1 MTQLTKKGE
10 IRAKTRYLHEFIL
23 EVVKKVPRKRKRLA
37 SLRGVAWLSGFTS
50 CLAPISTG
58 HLIFKVYL
66 AGDSN
71 QPHPLRDSFLTTPK
85 H

>member
-1 MTQLTKKGE
+1 MTQLTKKVK
-10 IRAKTRYLHEFIL
+10 IRAKTRYLHGFIL
-23 EVVKKVPRKRKRLA
+23 EVVKMPRKRKRLA